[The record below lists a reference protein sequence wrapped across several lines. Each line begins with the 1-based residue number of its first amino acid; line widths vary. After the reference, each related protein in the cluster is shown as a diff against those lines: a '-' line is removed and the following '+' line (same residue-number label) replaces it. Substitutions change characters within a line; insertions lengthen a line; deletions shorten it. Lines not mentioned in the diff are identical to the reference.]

1 MRSPPRQL
9 EQPLTKLHMESLA
22 LELHLPTP
30 PLHLLHLQ
38 KTTLPTT
45 TQALGKSLR
54 HLPLVTEHLLMKALA
69 RDLEKDLD
77 WMFMERPQSPLLMLT
92 CPLLRRQGVTGG

>member
-1 MRSPPRQL
+1 
-9 EQPLTKLHMESLA
+9 MESQA
-22 LELHLPTP
+22 LELHPPTP

-54 HLPLVTEHLLMKALA
+54 RQLPLVTEHLLMTALA

-77 WMFMERPQSPLLMLT
+77 WMCTERPQSPLLMLT

>member
-1 MRSPPRQL
+1 
-9 EQPLTKLHMESLA
+9 MESLA

-30 PLHLLHLQ
+30 RLHLLHLQ
-38 KTTLPTT
+38 ETTLPTT

-54 HLPLVTEHLLMKALA
+54 RPLVTEHLPMTALA

-77 WMFMERPQSPLLMLT
+77 WMFMERPQLPLLMLT
-92 CPLLRRQGVTGG
+92 CPLLRRHDVTGG